1 MSVPDEPLRLLLV
14 DDEPA
19 YLEVLEKRMGMR
31 GLEVTTAGSGADGI
45 QALRKQDFEVAVVDL
60 KLGDMDGL
68 EVLKVFKKMD
78 PQIQVIILTGH
89 GSEQAARDGL
99 AMGAFDYLT
108 KPCELESLLERIKAA
123 RAQRQL
129 GGDGSVGAD

>member
-1 MSVPDEPLRLLLV
+1 V

-31 GLEVTTAGSGADGI
+31 GFKVTTAVSGADGI

-99 AMGAFDYLT
+99 ALGAFDYLT
-108 KPCELESLLERIKAA
+108 KPCELESLLERIQAA

-129 GGDGSVGAD
+129 SGEGSVGAD